1 MTLTYRSNNLED
13 TEKVARL
20 FAETIEQT
28 GAFVCLHGDI
38 GAGKTAFTKLVCKY
52 LDVKQR
58 VTSPSFVILNE
69 YKSGK
74 IPVYHFDLY
83 RLESEGVATISDELE
98 EYSEGKILTMVEW
111 AEFSPDTELPF
122 DRLIV
127 NITYLSDTERE
138 MTFDAIGEK
147 SEKILEKMAQNNEN
161 INL

>member
-1 MTLTYRSNNLED
+1 MTLTYRCNNLED

-20 FAETIEQT
+20 FAETIDQT

>member
-1 MTLTYRSNNLED
+1 MTLSYRCKNLDD

-20 FAETIEQT
+20 FAKTIEET

-147 SEKILEKMAQNNEN
+147 SEKILEKMAKNDEN